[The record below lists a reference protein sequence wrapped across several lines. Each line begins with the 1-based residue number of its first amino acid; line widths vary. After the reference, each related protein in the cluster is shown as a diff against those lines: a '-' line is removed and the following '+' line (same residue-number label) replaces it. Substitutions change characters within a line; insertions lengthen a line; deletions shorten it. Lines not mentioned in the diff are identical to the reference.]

1 LFGFVGALGAS
12 LRILDTPRLI
22 HNAIFTSREL
32 AFIVPQAPRA
42 AIRGNSMIDLIFVA
56 ASVGFFVISVA
67 YTYGC
72 EKLRGG
78 AHD

>member
-1 LFGFVGALGAS
+1 
-12 LRILDTPRLI
+12 
-22 HNAIFTSREL
+22 
-32 AFIVPQAPRA
+32 
-42 AIRGNSMIDLIFVA
+42 MIDLIFVA